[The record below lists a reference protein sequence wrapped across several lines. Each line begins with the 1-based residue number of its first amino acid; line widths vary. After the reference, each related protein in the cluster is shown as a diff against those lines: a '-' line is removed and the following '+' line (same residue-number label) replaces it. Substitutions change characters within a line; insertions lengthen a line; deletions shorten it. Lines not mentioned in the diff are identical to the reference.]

1 MIDQGWDRW
10 EMISLI
16 FMSRFKFIVH
26 RDRDIFGLCR
36 AGLKRPAAML
46 SSSSRIQY
54 EALFVVSL
62 NMTTWCV
69 FELFVFDEIESGI
82 NRCTD
87 GFFWSPSR
95 TSYSNAKLVNVELA
109 IVALD

>member
-1 MIDQGWDRW
+1 MKDLLEHIREVGLAQREGIKIDQGWDRW

-16 FMSRFKFIVH
+16 FMSRFKLIVH

-36 AGLKRPAAML
+36 AGLKRPAAKL

-62 NMTTWCV
+62 
-69 FELFVFDEIESGI
+69 
-82 NRCTD
+82 
-87 GFFWSPSR
+87 
-95 TSYSNAKLVNVELA
+95 K
-109 IVALD
+109 